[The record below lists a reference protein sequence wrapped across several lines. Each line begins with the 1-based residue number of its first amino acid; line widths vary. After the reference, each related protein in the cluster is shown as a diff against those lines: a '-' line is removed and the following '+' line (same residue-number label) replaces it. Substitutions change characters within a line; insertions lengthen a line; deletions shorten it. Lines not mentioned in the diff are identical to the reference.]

1 MSTPRLH
8 PHQMETLAAELA
20 DATYGGLSADEAYE
34 RIASRDTAK
43 RLAATQYE
51 GVSGFPTGTP
61 GFPNKVRRAD
71 FDIAWANRS

>member
-8 PHQMETLAAELA
+8 PHQMATLAAELA
-20 DATYGGLSADEAYE
+20 DAAYGGLSADEAYH
-34 RIASRDTAK
+34 RIASLPVAK
-43 RLAATQYE
+43 QLAATQYA
-51 GVSGFPTGTP
+51 GVDGFPTGTP